1 MRLSR
6 PQLMKHIKL
15 FATGKDAL
23 LLFSKVQFAI
33 DVYKAS
39 KGSGTYGRHGLLMEK
54 RIVGGHIRQDR
65 TQRRWETIYVPSRS
79 VGRPRKDENRVLISL
94 LATAFSQTTG
104 EPIMLDR
111 QYRNPSR
118 FQEFARPI
126 LESVGAFDVRRI
138 IANHMKARSQY

>member
-6 PQLMKHIKL
+6 RQLMKHIKL

-23 LLFSKVQFAI
+23 LLFRKVQFAI
-33 DVYKAS
+33 DVYKDS
-39 KGSGTYGRHGLLMEK
+39 KDGGTYGRHGLLMEK
-54 RIVGGHIRQDR
+54 RILGGHMRQDR
-65 TQRRWETIYVPSRS
+65 TQHRWKTIYFPSRS
-79 VGRPRKDENRVLISL
+79 IGRPRKDENRVLISL
-94 LATAFSQTTG
+94 LATAFSQITG
-104 EPIMLDR
+104 EPVMLDR
-111 QYRNPSR
+111 EYRDPSR